1 MNFTPCNRYILV
13 ERAASPSKKESLIE
27 LPEGVFG
34 TSEAIH
40 ERVKIL
46 AVATSVRPPV
56 AAGREAI
63 VLSHMIEQVS
73 FGDETVYL
81 VLENHILGLLSDTD
95 GENNK

>member
-1 MNFTPCNRYILV
+1 MKFSPCNRYLLI
-13 ERAASPSKKESLIE
+13 ERNQQPNKTESLIE
-27 LPEGVFG
+27 LPEGAFG
-34 TSEAIH
+34 TSSAIH

-46 AVATSVRPPV
+46 AVSPGVRPPI
-56 AAGREAI
+56 AEGKDAI
-63 VLSHMIEQVS
+63 VLSHMIEQVD